1 MKKTKIGLGLIILGN
16 LLYFLNEV
24 LTFSLSDFGDF
35 ISGLLLGISVGIN
48 IVGIILIILSL
59 KKEEDHEKQR

>member
-24 LTFSLSDFGDF
+24 LTFSSSDFGDF

>member
-24 LTFSLSDFGDF
+24 LTLSSSNFGDF

-48 IVGIILIILSL
+48 IVGIVLIILSF
-59 KKEEDHEKQR
+59 KKEEDHEK

>member
-24 LTFSLSDFGDF
+24 LTFSSSDFGDF
-35 ISGLLLGISVGIN
+35 ISGFLLGISVGIN

-59 KKEEDHEKQR
+59 KKEEDHDKQR

>member
-16 LLYFLNEV
+16 LLYCLNEV
-24 LTFSLSDFGDF
+24 LTLSSSDFGDF
-35 ISGLLLGISVGIN
+35 ISGFLFGISVGIN
-48 IVGIILIILSL
+48 IVGIILIILLL